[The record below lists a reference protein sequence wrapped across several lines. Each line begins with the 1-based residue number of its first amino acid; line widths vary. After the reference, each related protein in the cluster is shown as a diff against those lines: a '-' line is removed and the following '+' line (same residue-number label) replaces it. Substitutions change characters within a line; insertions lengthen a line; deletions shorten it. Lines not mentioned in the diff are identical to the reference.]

1 LRRFAMMIK
10 VVDAAKEL
18 GCSYNT
24 LMKWIKAGKI
34 HAIKIGRFFK
44 IEDKELERT
53 KSKGLRIGGEK

>member
-1 LRRFAMMIK
+1 MVN

-34 HAIKIGRFFK
+34 HAVKIGRFFK
-44 IEDKELERT
+44 IEEKELERV
-53 KSKGLRIGGEK
+53 KLRGLREGLKKA